1 MKTLKFKTIAQK
13 TYEVQFNEDAFFDHM
28 KRCGVINIPIENQV
42 SLYLNN
48 LHESLLQAGV
58 PYDAIQPQTIVYD
71 INTQF
76 KNRYKYTNEILTF
89 NL

>member
-1 MKTLKFKTIAQK
+1 MKTIKFSTVAQK
-13 TYEVQFNEDAFFDHM
+13 NYEVKFDEKCFFDYM
-28 KRCGVINIPIENQV
+28 KRCGVANLPFENQV

-48 LHESLLQAGV
+48 LYESLIQAGV

-71 INTQF
+71 FSTEF
-76 KNRYKYTNEILTF
+76 KNRYKYVNEILTF